1 MCATADKPF
10 NANDLRPPIDPSDPA
25 QAAQWRWSADVA
37 AFERDGG
44 KRINISQIAK
54 ALNPDSQVSMRSHTL
69 DGPVAAQHA
78 SDTDI
83 SRDRS
88 RSCIRAVEFKTIRP
102 AESSASTVTP
112 TAIYNAPS
120 GSGD

>member
-1 MCATADKPF
+1 VYEPPLADRVSFPEDHPLYQGSLPMTIRGVSKRLEGH
-10 NANDLRPPIDPSDPA
+10 DLVVVNGSPPMSP
-25 QAAQWRWSADVA
+25 
-37 AFERDGG
+37 AFEHDGG
-44 KRINISQIAK
+44 KRINISQIPK
-54 ALNPDSQVSMRSHTL
+54 APNPDSDVSMRSHTL

-102 AESSASTVTP
+102 AES
-112 TAIYNAPS
+112 
-120 GSGD
+120 